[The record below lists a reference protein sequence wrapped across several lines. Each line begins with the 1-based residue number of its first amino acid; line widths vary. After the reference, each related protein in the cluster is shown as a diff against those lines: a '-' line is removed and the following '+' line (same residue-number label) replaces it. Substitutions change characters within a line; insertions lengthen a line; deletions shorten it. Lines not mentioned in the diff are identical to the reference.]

1 MTTYGQPQKQYAA
14 KLSQKIIRFNP
25 DKILDIE
32 RLRKIEAMDN
42 FTHRVKQWIDSLP
55 ADTMLDVN
63 YFGE

>member
-1 MTTYGQPQKQYAA
+1 MTTYGKPQKQYAA
-14 KLSQKIIRFNP
+14 KLSQKIVRFNP

-32 RLRKIEAMDN
+32 RLRKIDQMDN

-55 ADTMLDVN
+55 PDVMLDSN